1 MAKWGMVFDLRRCI
15 GCNACAVACKQ
26 ENTLPSGV
34 FFTKTLSEEVG
45 EYPHA
50 GRMYIPTMCNHCEE
64 PACERVCPTGA
75 TYVRADGIVMVD
87 HNVCIG
93 CGSCAVACPYDVRTM
108 IEQEVLDNGLYRTGH
123 ISPFESQGYKRW
135 VAGTMSK
142 CTFCH
147 DRVDAGLQPA
157 CVATCPTEARI
168 FGDLDDADSD
178 VRRLIHE
185 RRGRQPL
192 PEKNTNPKVY
202 YID

>member
-26 ENTLPSGV
+26 ENSLPDGV

-45 EYPHA
+45 EFPQVTRTYV
-50 GRMYIPTMCNHCEE
+50 PTICNHCEDA
-64 PACERVCPTGA
+64 PCERVCPTGA
-75 TYVRADGIVMVD
+75 TYARPDGIVMVD
-87 HNVCIG
+87 RDKCIG
-93 CGSCAVACPYDVRTM
+93 CGTCIVACPYDQRTRLEPEM
-108 IEQEVLDNGLYRTGH
+108 LRQGLFGGGRLT
-123 ISPFESQGYKRW
+123 PFEEQGLTRFT
-135 VAGTMSK
+135 VGTVVK

-147 DRVDAGLQPA
+147 ERVDAGLQPA

-168 FGDLDDADSD
+168 FGDLDDPAS
-178 VRRLIHE
+178 RPRQLIQE

-192 PEKNTNPKVY
+192 PEKNTNPRVF

>member
-26 ENTLPSGV
+26 ENSLPYGV

-45 EYPHA
+45 EFPTTS
-50 GRMYIPTMCNHCEE
+50 RVYIPTICNHCEDA
-64 PACERVCPTGA
+64 PCARVCPTGA
-75 TYVRADGIVMVD
+75 TYTRADGIVLVD
-87 HNVCIG
+87 GDKCIG
-93 CGSCAVACPYDVRTM
+93 CGSCIVACPYDQRTRLEPGM
-108 IEQEVLDNGLYRTGH
+108 LTQGLFRNGKLT
-123 ISPFESQGYKRW
+123 PFEEQGYPRFTE
-135 VAGTMSK
+135 GTAVK

-147 DRVDAGLQPA
+147 ERVDAGLEPA

-168 FGDLDDADSD
+168 FGDLDDPNSK

-185 RRGRQPL
+185 QRGRQPL
-192 PEKNTNPKVY
+192 PEKNTNPKVF